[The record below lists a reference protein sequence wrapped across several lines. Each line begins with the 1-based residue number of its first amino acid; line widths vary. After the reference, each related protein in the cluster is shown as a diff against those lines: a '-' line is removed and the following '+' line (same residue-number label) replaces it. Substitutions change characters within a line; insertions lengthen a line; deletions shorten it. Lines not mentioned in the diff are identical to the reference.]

1 MTFPPLL
8 DDQQTQIW
16 GEERQQ
22 IQRLLELLEDWD
34 VERIDLERL
43 RQAQNQLSE
52 LFLLVVVGE
61 FNSGKSA
68 LINALLGHPYLK
80 EGVTPTT
87 DRIHILQYGE
97 SGSPEFAGDDVRLF
111 RFPVDFL
118 REIHVVDTPG
128 TNAVLRRHEAIVRD
142 FVPRSDMVIF
152 VTSADRPFT
161 ESERSFLEHIRQW
174 GKKIIIVIN
183 KVDILASSA
192 DVDEILSFVK
202 VQAHRLLDFN
212 PTVFMLSARE
222 ALRRLMETDAEPSE
236 GQADGF
242 HAFSKH
248 LMDNLGQ
255 ENRIRL
261 KLLNPL
267 GVALKISRQY
277 QALAEQRLHVLNEDT
292 QALRKVDRQI
302 ELYEEDTQSE
312 FERHLARIETELL
325 EMRLRGEEFLDDRM
339 RLLKIRAMLQGDRMR
354 QSFDREVVADTP
366 ERIESHIQE
375 IIDWLVERDLRQWRL
390 AANELNR
397 RRETETLQDAARE
410 ASDGFVYN
418 RRQLL
423 DNLGARAERVIGG
436 YDRKGEAARLTMTI
450 QESVAMVGLV
460 EVSAIGLGLL
470 LKALLVGATADATG
484 LLAAGVLGILGLAI
498 LPYRRGLAKRELRKK
513 MEELRNRLRH
523 VLGESFERELEQS
536 ASRLREA
543 IAPYRRFVL
552 SEEGRLKHIA
562 QGLDAVEGRLLAL
575 ESTLKAG
582 EEIQAVES

>member
-1 MTFPPLL
+1 
-8 DDQQTQIW
+8 
-16 GEERQQ
+16 
-22 IQRLLELLEDWD
+22 
-34 VERIDLERL
+34 
-43 RQAQNQLSE
+43 
-52 LFLLVVVGE
+52 
-61 FNSGKSA
+61 
-68 LINALLGHPYLK
+68 
-80 EGVTPTT
+80 
-87 DRIHILQYGE
+87 
-97 SGSPEFAGDDVRLF
+97 
-111 RFPVDFL
+111 
-118 REIHVVDTPG
+118 
-128 TNAVLRRHEAIVRD
+128 VLRRHEAIARD

-174 GKKIIIVIN
+174 GKKIIFVVN

-192 DVDEILSFVK
+192 DADEILSFVK
-202 VQAHRLLDFN
+202 VQAHRLLDFE
-212 PTVFMLSARE
+212 PTIFMLSARQ
-222 ALRRLMETDAEPSE
+222 ALHHVIETDPQPTE

-242 HAFSKH
+242 HAFRGY
-248 LMDNLGQ
+248 LMENLGQ

-267 GVALKISRQY
+267 GVALKLSRQY
-277 QALAEQRLHVLNEDT
+277 RASAEQRLHVLTEDT
-292 QALRKVDRQI
+292 RALEKVDRQI
-302 ELYEEDTQSE
+302 ELYEGDTRSE

-375 IIDWLVERDLRQWRL
+375 IIDWLVERELRQWRL

-397 RRETETLQDAARE
+397 RRETEMLQDAAQE

-423 DNLGARAERVIGG
+423 DNLGARTERVIGG
-436 YDRKGEAARLTMTI
+436 YDRKGEAARLAMTI

-460 EVSAIGLGLL
+460 EVSAIGLGFL

-484 LLAAGVLGILGLAI
+484 ILAAGVLGILGLAI
-498 LPYRRGLAKRELRKK
+498 LPYRRGVAKRELRKK
-513 MEELRNRLRH
+513 MEDLRDRLRH
-523 VLGESFERELEQS
+523 VLQESFKRELEQS

-582 EEIQAVES
+582 EEVQAVEP

>member
-1 MTFPPLL
+1 MTFPLLL

-16 GEERQQ
+16 QDERHQ
-22 IQRLLELLEDWD
+22 IQYLIKLLESWD
-34 VERIDLERL
+34 VETIDLERL

-97 SGSPEFAGDDVRLF
+97 SGPPEFAGDDARLF

-118 REIHVVDTPG
+118 REIHIVDTPG
-128 TNAVLRRHEAIVRD
+128 TNAVLRRHEAIARD

-161 ESERSFLEHIRQW
+161 ESERKFLEHIRQW
-174 GKKIIIVIN
+174 GKKIIFVVN
-183 KVDILASSA
+183 KIDILASSA
-192 DVDEILSFVK
+192 DADEILSFVK
-202 VQAHRLLDFN
+202 DQAHRLLDFD
-212 PTVFMLSARE
+212 PTVFMLSARQ
-222 ALRRLMETDAEPSE
+222 ALRQVMETDSEPSE
-236 GQADGF
+236 GF
-242 HAFSKH
+242 HAFRGH

-255 ENRIRL
+255 ENRVRL

-277 QALAEQRLHVLNEDT
+277 QALAKQRLHVLTEDT
-292 QALRKVDRQI
+292 QALSKVDRQI
-302 ELYEEDTQSE
+302 ELYESDTQSE

-354 QSFDREVVADTP
+354 QSFEREVVADTP

-390 AANELNR
+390 
-397 RRETETLQDAARE
+397 
-410 ASDGFVYN
+410 
-418 RRQLL
+418 
-423 DNLGARAERVIGG
+423 I
-436 YDRKGEAARLTMTI
+436 
-450 QESVAMVGLV
+450 
-460 EVSAIGLGLL
+460 
-470 LKALLVGATADATG
+470 
-484 LLAAGVLGILGLAI
+484 
-498 LPYRRGLAKRELRKK
+498 
-513 MEELRNRLRH
+513 
-523 VLGESFERELEQS
+523 
-536 ASRLREA
+536 
-543 IAPYRRFVL
+543 
-552 SEEGRLKHIA
+552 
-562 QGLDAVEGRLLAL
+562 
-575 ESTLKAG
+575 
-582 EEIQAVES
+582 